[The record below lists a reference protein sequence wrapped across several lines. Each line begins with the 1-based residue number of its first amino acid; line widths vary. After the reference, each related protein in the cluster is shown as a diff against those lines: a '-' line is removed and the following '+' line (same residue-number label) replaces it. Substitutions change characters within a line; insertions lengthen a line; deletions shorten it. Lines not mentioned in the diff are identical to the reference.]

1 MGADP
6 ELTVEEFLLINEL
19 IAGEIGVSFPDHK
32 RELLASRLR
41 PRLRALRLRRYY
53 DYYLQARCD
62 LDGERTRLAELVNNH
77 ESYFFREMEQIEALF
92 EHALPGLRAEA
103 ATPGM
108 LRLLSAGCAGGEEA
122 YTLGLCARR

>member
-62 LDGERTRLAELVNNH
+62 LDGD
-77 ESYFFREMEQIEALF
+77 
-92 EHALPGLRAEA
+92 
-103 ATPGM
+103 
-108 LRLLSAGCAGGEEA
+108 LS
-122 YTLGLCARR
+122 